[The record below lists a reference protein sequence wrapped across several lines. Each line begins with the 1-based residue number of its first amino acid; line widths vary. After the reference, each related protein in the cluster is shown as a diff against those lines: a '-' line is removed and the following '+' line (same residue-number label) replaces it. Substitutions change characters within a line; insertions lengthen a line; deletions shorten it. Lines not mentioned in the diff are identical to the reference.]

1 MPLPSLRPNMTL
13 VSDTHGEHGATYRD
27 RGGRRVVDHYG
38 KPERVGKAV
47 RNVVGAIEMGYGVLA
62 VSGDDRVE
70 FVDNAVSNR
79 IPAEDGQ
86 GVYALLLDPQGAI
99 ETDMYVYNA
108 DERLLV
114 FLPPE
119 RTNAVTEDWS
129 SKVFIQDVEID
140 DVTADFG
147 VFGVHGPKST
157 EKVASVLGGPGAP
170 EKPLS
175 FVRGSMVDAGVTVI
189 AADAPLGEEGYEV
202 ICAAEDAEQVF
213 DTLINRG
220 LNAAPFGYRTW
231 DALSAEAG
239 TPLFEYE
246 LSGTVPNVLGLRNA
260 LDFEKGCYVGQ
271 EVVSRVENQ
280 GRPSR
285 RLVGLELDG
294 LVDVTAEIDGD
305 AEPDRYEEILPSPGA
320 AVFDGDEAVGEV
332 TRAAV
337 GPASGEPIALALVGF
352 DADLADPT
360 VRVDGDETGATRTAL
375 PFVDGSARSA
385 RLPTYPNDD

>member
-1 MPLPSLRPNMTL
+1 MTL
-13 VSDTHGEHGATYRD
+13 VSGTHGAHGATYRD
-27 RGGRRVVDHYG
+27 RGGRQVVDHYG

-47 RNVVGAIEMGYGVLA
+47 RNVVGTIEMGYGILSVT
-62 VSGDDRVE
+62 GDDRVA

-79 IPAEDGQ
+79 IPADDGR
-86 GVYALLLDPQGAI
+86 GVYALLLDPQGGI
-99 ETDMYVYNA
+99 ETDMYVYHA

-119 RTNAVTEDWS
+119 RTESVADDWS
-129 SKVFIQDVEID
+129 SKVFIQDVEIE
-140 DVTADFG
+140 DVSDEFG

-170 EKPLS
+170 EEPLS

-189 AADAPLGEEGYEV
+189 ATDAPLGEEGYEV
-202 ICAAEDAEQVF
+202 VCTADDAEQVF

-220 LNAAPFGYRTW
+220 LNAATFGYRTW

-246 LSGTVPNVLGLRNA
+246 LAGTVPNVLGLRNA

-285 RLVGLELDG
+285 RLVGLALDG
-294 LVDVTAEIDGD
+294 LADAIGEIDGD
-305 AEPDRYEEILPSPGA
+305 AEPDRYDDVLPTPGA
-320 AVFDGDEAVGEV
+320 AVFDGDAAVGEV

-337 GPASGEPIALALVGF
+337 GPASGDPIALALVRF
-352 DADLADPT
+352 DAALDAVS
-360 VRVDGDETGATRTAL
+360 VRVDGAEVAASHEAL

-385 RLPTYPNDD
+385 RLPTYPER

>member
-1 MPLPSLRPNMTL
+1 MTL
-13 VSDTHGEHGATYRD
+13 VSGTHGAHNATYRD
-27 RGGRRVVDHYG
+27 RGGRQVVDHYG

-47 RNVVGAIEMGYGVLA
+47 RNVVGTIEMGYGILSVT
-62 VSGDDRVE
+62 GDDRVE

-79 IPAEDGQ
+79 IPADDGR
-86 GVYALLLDPQGAI
+86 GVYALLLDPQGGI

-119 RTNAVTEDWS
+119 RTEAVAEDWS
-129 SKVFIQDVEID
+129 SKVFIQDVAIE
-140 DVTADFG
+140 DVSTDFG

-189 AADAPLGEEGYEV
+189 ATDAPLGEEGYEV
-202 ICAAEDAEQVF
+202 VCAADDAEDVF

-220 LNAAPFGYRTW
+220 LNAATFGYRTW
-231 DALSAEAG
+231 DALSVESG

-246 LSGTVPNVLGLRNA
+246 LAGTVPNVLGLRNA

-285 RLVGLELDG
+285 RLTGIALDG
-294 LVDVTAEIDGD
+294 LADAVADIDGD
-305 AEPDRYEEILPSPGA
+305 AEPDRYTELLPTPGA
-320 AVFDGDEAVGEV
+320 AVFAGDEAVGEV

-337 GPASGEPIALALVGF
+337 GPASGDPIALALVGF
-352 DADLADPT
+352 DVAETSLS
-360 VRVDGDETGATRTAL
+360 VRVAGDEIEATRTDL
-375 PFVDGSARSA
+375 PFVNGSARSG
-385 RLPTYPNDD
+385 RMPTYFDE

>member
-1 MPLPSLRPNMTL
+1 MTL
-13 VSDTHGEHGATYRD
+13 VSGTHDAHGAVYRD
-27 RGGRRVVDHYG
+27 RGGREVVDHYG
-38 KPERVGKAV
+38 KPVRVGKAV
-47 RNVVGAIEMGYGVLA
+47 RNVAGVIEMGYGVLA
-62 VSGDDRVE
+62 VRGDDRVE

-79 IPAEDGQ
+79 VPTADGE
-86 GVYALLLDPQGAI
+86 GTYALLLDPQGGI

-119 RTNAVTEDWS
+119 RAESVAADWAEN
-129 SKVFIQDVEID
+129 VFIQDVAID
-140 DVTADFG
+140 DVSDEFG

-170 EKPLS
+170 EDPLT

-189 AADAPLGEEGYEV
+189 ATDAPLGEEGYEIV
-202 ICAAEDAEQVF
+202 CAAADAGEVF

-231 DALSAEAG
+231 DALATEAG
-239 TPLFEYE
+239 TPLFEHE
-246 LSGTVPNVLGLRNA
+246 LAGTVPNVLGLRNA

-294 LVDVTAEIDGD
+294 AAEAVAGIDANADPEGID
-305 AEPDRYEEILPSPGA
+305 AALPDPGA
-320 AVFDGDEAVGEV
+320 AVFDGDEAIGEV

-337 GPASGEPIALALVGF
+337 GPATEVPVALALVAF
-352 DADLADPT
+352 DAGLGPVT
-360 VRVDGDETGATRTAL
+360 VRVDGEEVSAAAVDL
-375 PFVDGSARSA
+375 PFVDGSAASA
-385 RLPTYPNDD
+385 RLPTYPDLRA

>member
-1 MPLPSLRPNMTL
+1 VPTARCT
-13 VSDTHGEHGATYRD
+13 AT
-27 RGGRRVVDHYG
+27 GGRRRVVDHYR
-38 KPERVGKAV
+38 KPARRVGKAV

-62 VSGDDRVE
+62 ITGEDRVE
-70 FVDNAVSNR
+70 FIDNAVSNR
-79 IPAEDGQ
+79 IPEADGQ
-86 GVYALLLDPQGAI
+86 GVYALLLDPQGGI

-119 RTNAVTEDWS
+119 RTEAVAEDWA
-129 SKVFIQDVEID
+129 SKVFIQDVTID
-140 DVTADFG
+140 DISDELG

-157 EKVASVLGGPGAP
+157 EKVASVLGPGAP

-189 AADAPLGEEGYEV
+189 ASDAPLGEEGYEV
-202 ICAAEDAEQVF
+202 VCAAEDAEEVL
-213 DTLINRG
+213 DTLLNRG
-220 LNAAPFGYRTW
+220 LKRGPVRLPDVGRALARSRHAP
-231 DALSAEAG
+231 
-239 TPLFEYE
+239 FEYE
-246 LSGTVPNVLGLRNA
+246 LEGTVPNVLGLRNA

-285 RLVGLELDG
+285 RLIGLDLDG
-294 LVDVTAEIDGD
+294 LADATADIDGD
-305 AEPDRYEEILPSPGA
+305 ADPEGYDEILPSPGA

-337 GPASGEPIALALVGF
+337 GPAAGDPIALAFARF
-352 DADLADPT
+352 DADLVDPT
-360 VRVDGDETGATRTAL
+360 VRVDGEEVAATRSDL
-375 PFVDGSARSA
+375 PFPSVDGSAQSA
-385 RLPTYPNDD
+385 RLPTYPSDE

>member
-1 MPLPSLRPNMTL
+1 MTL
-13 VSDTHGEHGATYRD
+13 VSDTHGAHGAVYRD
-27 RGGRRVVDHYG
+27 RGGRQVVDHYR

-62 VSGDDRVE
+62 VTGEDRVE

-79 IPAEDGQ
+79 VPDEDGR
-86 GVYALLLDPQGAI
+86 GVYALLLDPQGGI

-119 RTNAVTEDWS
+119 RAEAVAEDWAE
-129 SKVFIQDVEID
+129 KVFIQDVAID
-140 DVTADFG
+140 DISDELG

-157 EKVASVLGGPGAP
+157 EKIASVLGGPGAP
-170 EKPLS
+170 EEPLS

-189 AADAPLGEEGYEV
+189 ASDAPLGEEGYEV
-202 ICAAEDAEQVF
+202 VCAAEDSEEVL
-213 DTLINRG
+213 DTLLNRG

-231 DALSAEAG
+231 DALSLEAG

-246 LSGTVPNVLGLRNA
+246 LEGTVPNVLGLRNA
-260 LDFEKGCYVGQ
+260 LDFDKGCYVGQ

-285 RLVGLELDG
+285 RLVGLDLDG
-294 LVDVTAEIDGD
+294 LADAIAAIDGD
-305 AEPDRYEEILPSPGA
+305 ADPEGYDEVLPSPGA

-337 GPASGEPIALALVGF
+337 GPADGDPIALALVRF
-352 DADLADPT
+352 DAGLVDPA
-360 VRVDGDETGATRTAL
+360 VRVGGEEVSVTRADL
-375 PFVDGSARSA
+375 PFPSVEGSAQSA
-385 RLPTYPNDD
+385 RLPTYPDA

>member
-1 MPLPSLRPNMTL
+1 MTL
-13 VSDTHGEHGATYRD
+13 VSDTHGAHGAVYRD
-27 RGGRRVVDHYG
+27 RGGRQVVDHYG

-62 VSGDDRVE
+62 VTGEDRVE

-79 IPAEDGQ
+79 IPDEDGQ
-86 GVYALLLDPQGAI
+86 GVYALLLDPQGGI
-99 ETDMYVYNA
+99 ETDMYAYNA
-108 DERLLV
+108 GERLLV

-119 RTNAVTEDWS
+119 RTEAVADDWA
-129 SKVFIQDVEID
+129 SKVFIQDVAID
-140 DVTADFG
+140 DVSDELG

-157 EKVASVLGGPGAP
+157 EKIASVLGGPGAP

-189 AADAPLGEEGYEV
+189 ASDAPLGEEGYEV
-202 ICAAEDAEQVF
+202 VCAAEDAEEVL
-213 DTLINRG
+213 DTLLNRG

-231 DALSAEAG
+231 DALSLEAG

-246 LSGTVPNVLGLRNA
+246 LEGTVPNVLGLRNA

-285 RLVGLELDG
+285 RLVGLDLDG
-294 LVDVTAEIDGD
+294 LADATAEIDGD
-305 AEPDRYEEILPSPGA
+305 ADPEGYDDLLPSPGA

-337 GPASGEPIALALVGF
+337 GPAAGDPIALALVRF
-352 DADLADPT
+352 DAELADLAA
-360 VRVDGDETGATRTAL
+360 RVDGEEVAATRVDL
-375 PFVDGSARSA
+375 PFPSVKGSAQSA
-385 RLPTYPNDD
+385 RLPTYPNAE

>member
-1 MPLPSLRPNMTL
+1 MSL
-13 VSDTHGEHGATYRD
+13 VSDTHGAHGATYRE

-47 RNVVGAIEMGYGVLA
+47 RNVVGTIEMGYGVLS
-62 VSGDDRVE
+62 VTGDDRVE

-79 IPAEDGQ
+79 VPAADGQ
-86 GVYALLLDPQGAI
+86 GVYALLLDPQGRI

-108 DERLLV
+108 AERLLV

-119 RTNAVTEDWS
+119 RAEAVAEDWS
-129 SKVFIQDVEID
+129 SKVFIQDVAVD
-140 DVTADFG
+140 DISDELG

-157 EKVASVLGGPGAP
+157 EKIASVLGGPGAP
-170 EKPLS
+170 ERPLS

-189 AADAPLGEEGYEV
+189 ASDAPLGEEGYEV
-202 ICAAEDAEQVF
+202 VCAADDAEAVF

-220 LNAAPFGYRTW
+220 LNAATFGYRTW

-246 LSGTVPNVLGLRNA
+246 LAGTVPNVLGLRNA

-294 LVDVTAEIDGD
+294 LTDAVADVDGD
-305 AEPDRYEEILPSPGA
+305 AEPDRYEALLPDAGA
-320 AVFDGDEAVGEV
+320 AVFAGDEAIGEV
-332 TRAAV
+332 TRAVV
-337 GPASGEPIALALVGF
+337 GPASGEPLALALVGF
-352 DADLADPT
+352 DADLT
-360 VRVDGDETGATRTAL
+360 GLSVRVDGAEVEVSHAEL
-375 PFVDGSARSA
+375 PFVDGSARSE
-385 RLPTYPNDD
+385 RLPTYPNA

>member
-1 MPLPSLRPNMTL
+1 MTL
-13 VSDTHGEHGATYRD
+13 VSDAHVDHGASYRD
-27 RGGRRVVDHYG
+27 RSDRRVVDHYG
-38 KPERVGKAV
+38 RPERVGKAV
-47 RNVVGAIEMGYGVLA
+47 RNVVGTIEMGYGVLA
-62 VSGDDRVE
+62 VTGADRVE
-70 FVDNAVSNR
+70 FVDNAVTNR
-79 IPAEDGQ
+79 VPDTDGR
-86 GVYALLLDPQGAI
+86 GVYALLLDPQGGI

-119 RTNAVTEDWS
+119 RAEPVREDWA
-129 SKVFIQDVEID
+129 SKTFIQDVAIEDISTD
-140 DVTADFG
+140 LG

-157 EKVASVLGGPGAP
+157 EKVASVLNGAGAP
-170 EKPLS
+170 EEPLT

-189 AADAPLGEEGYEV
+189 ATDAPLGEEGYEV
-202 ICAAEDAEQVF
+202 VCAAADAPELF

-231 DALSAEAG
+231 DALSLEAG

-246 LSGTVPNVLGLRNA
+246 LEGVVPNVLGIRNA

-285 RLVGLELDG
+285 RLVGLRLDG
-294 LVDVTAEIDGD
+294 LREELSRLDRD
-305 AEPDRYEEILPSPGA
+305 AEPGAVAERLPATGA
-320 AVFDGDEAVGEV
+320 AVFDGDEAIGSV

-337 GPASGEPIALALVGF
+337 GPDSGDPLALALVGF
-352 DADLADPT
+352 DDATDT
-360 VRVDGDETGATRTAL
+360 VGVRVDGTEIEATRAEL
-375 PFVDGSARSA
+375 PFIDGSARSG
-385 RLPTYPNDD
+385 RLPTYSDE

>member
-1 MPLPSLRPNMTL
+1 MTL
-13 VSDTHGEHGATYRD
+13 VSDTHGAHGAVYRD
-27 RGGRRVVDHYG
+27 RGGRQVVDHYR

-62 VSGDDRVE
+62 VTGEDRVE
-70 FVDNAVSNR
+70 FIDNAVSNR
-79 IPAEDGQ
+79 VPDEDGR
-86 GVYALLLDPQGAI
+86 GVYALLLDPQGGI

-119 RTNAVTEDWS
+119 RAEAVAEDWAE
-129 SKVFIQDVEID
+129 KVFIQDVAID
-140 DVTADFG
+140 DISDELG

-157 EKVASVLGGPGAP
+157 EKIASVLGGPGAP
-170 EKPLS
+170 EEPLS

-189 AADAPLGEEGYEV
+189 ASDAPLGEEGYEV
-202 ICAAEDAEQVF
+202 VCAAEDSEEVL
-213 DTLINRG
+213 DTLLNRG

-231 DALSAEAG
+231 DALSLEAG

-246 LSGTVPNVLGLRNA
+246 LEGTVPNVLGLRNA
-260 LDFEKGCYVGQ
+260 LDFDKGCYVGQ

-285 RLVGLELDG
+285 RLVGLDLDG
-294 LVDVTAEIDGD
+294 LADAIAAIDGD
-305 AEPDRYEEILPSPGA
+305 ADPEGYDEVLPSPGA

-337 GPASGEPIALALVGF
+337 GPADGDPIALALVRF
-352 DADLADPT
+352 DAGLVDPA
-360 VRVDGDETGATRTAL
+360 VRVGGEEVSVTRADL
-375 PFVDGSARSA
+375 PFPSVEGSAQSA
-385 RLPTYPNDD
+385 RLPTYPDA

>member
-1 MPLPSLRPNMTL
+1 MTL
-13 VSDTHGEHGATYRD
+13 VSGTHGAHGATYRD
-27 RGGRRVVDHYG
+27 RGGRQVVDHYG
-38 KPERVGKAV
+38 KPERVGGAV
-47 RNVVGAIEMGYGVLA
+47 RKVVGAIEMGYGVLA
-62 VSGDDRVE
+62 VAGDDRVE

-79 IPAEDGQ
+79 IPADDGQ
-86 GVYALLLDPQGAI
+86 GVYTLLLDPQGGI

-108 DERLLV
+108 GERLLV

-119 RTNAVTEDWS
+119 RADAVADDWS
-129 SKVFIQDVEID
+129 EKVFIQDVEIA
-140 DVTADFG
+140 DVSDEFG

-157 EKVASVLGGPGAP
+157 EKIASVLGGPGAP

-189 AADAPLGEEGYEV
+189 ATDSPLGEEGYEV
-202 ICAAEDAEQVF
+202 ICAADDAEDVF
-213 DTLINRG
+213 DTLLTRG

-231 DALSAEAG
+231 DALTAEAG

-246 LSGTVPNVLGLRNA
+246 LAGTVPNVLGLRNA

-285 RLVGLELDG
+285 RLVGLTLDG
-294 LVDVTAEIDGD
+294 RADAVAEIDGD
-305 AEPDRYEEILPSPGA
+305 ADPEGYDALLPTAGA
-320 AVFDGDEAVGEV
+320 AVFAGDEAVGEV

-337 GPASGEPIALALVGF
+337 GPASGDPIALALVGF
-352 DADLADPT
+352 DADLGGAT
-360 VRVDGDETGATRTAL
+360 VRVDGDEVAASRADL
-375 PFVDGSARSA
+375 PFVEGSARSA
-385 RLPTYPNDD
+385 RLPAYPDA

>member
-1 MPLPSLRPNMTL
+1 MTL
-13 VSDTHGEHGATYRD
+13 VSGTHDAHGAVYRD
-27 RGGRRVVDHYG
+27 RGGREVVDHYG
-38 KPERVGKAV
+38 KPVRVGKAV
-47 RNVVGAIEMGYGVLA
+47 RNVVGVIEMGYGVLA
-62 VSGDDRVE
+62 VRGDDRVE
-70 FVDNAVSNR
+70 FVHNAVSNR
-79 IPAEDGQ
+79 VPTKDGE
-86 GVYALLLDPQGAI
+86 GTYALLLDPQGGI

-119 RTNAVTEDWS
+119 RVESVAADWAEN
-129 SKVFIQDVEID
+129 VFIQDVEID
-140 DVTADFG
+140 DVSDEFG
-147 VFGVHGPKST
+147 VFGVHGPKAT

-170 EKPLS
+170 EGPLS

-189 AADAPLGEEGYEV
+189 ATDAPLGEEGYEIV
-202 ICAAEDAEQVF
+202 CAAADAGEVF

-231 DALSAEAG
+231 DALATEAG
-239 TPLFEYE
+239 TPLFEHE
-246 LSGTVPNVLGLRNA
+246 LAETVPNVLGLRNA

-294 LVDVTAEIDGD
+294 LAGAAAGIDANADPAGIDD
-305 AEPDRYEEILPSPGA
+305 ALPDAGA

-337 GPASGEPIALALVGF
+337 GPATAVPVALALVAF
-352 DADLADPT
+352 DAGLGGVT
-360 VRVDGDETGATRTAL
+360 VRVDGEEAPATAVDL
-375 PFVDGSARSA
+375 PFVGGSAASA
-385 RLPTYPNDD
+385 RLPTYPELRA

>member
-1 MPLPSLRPNMTL
+1 MSL
-13 VSDTHGEHGATYRD
+13 VSEGHDAHGAVYRD
-27 RGGRRVVDHYG
+27 RGGRQVVDHYG

-47 RNVVGAIEMGYGVLA
+47 RNVVGAIEMGYGVLT
-62 VSGDDRVE
+62 VTGDDRVA

-79 IPAEDGQ
+79 VPTEDGR
-86 GVYALLLDPQGAI
+86 GVYALLLDPQGGI

-108 DERLLV
+108 GERLLV

-119 RTNAVTEDWS
+119 RTEAVVADWAE
-129 SKVFIQDVEID
+129 KVFIQDVEI
-140 DVTADFG
+140 ADASEAFG

-170 EKPLS
+170 EEPLS

-189 AADAPLGEEGYEV
+189 AADAPLGEEGYEIV
-202 ICAAEDAEQVF
+202 CAAADAPDVF

-246 LSGTVPNVLGLRNA
+246 LDGTVPNVLGLRNA

-285 RLVGLELDG
+285 RLVGLALDG
-294 LVDVTAEIDGD
+294 LADAIAAIDGD
-305 AEPDRYEEILPSPGA
+305 ADPAGYDDVLSTPGA
-320 AVFDGDEAVGEV
+320 AVFAGDEAVGAV

-337 GPASGEPIALALVGF
+337 GPAAGDPIALALVDF
-352 DADLADPT
+352 DAALADVS
-360 VRVDGDETGATRTAL
+360 VRVDGDEVAA
-375 PFVDGSARSA
+375 
-385 RLPTYPNDD
+385 

>member
-1 MPLPSLRPNMTL
+1 
-13 VSDTHGEHGATYRD
+13 
-27 RGGRRVVDHYG
+27 
-38 KPERVGKAV
+38 
-47 RNVVGAIEMGYGVLA
+47 
-62 VSGDDRVE
+62 
-70 FVDNAVSNR
+70 
-79 IPAEDGQ
+79 
-86 GVYALLLDPQGAI
+86 
-99 ETDMYVYNA
+99 MYVYNA

-119 RTNAVTEDWS
+119 RTEAVAEDWA
-129 SKVFIQDVEID
+129 SKVFIQDVTID
-140 DVTADFG
+140 DISDELG

-189 AADAPLGEEGYEV
+189 ASDAPLGEEGYEV
-202 ICAAEDAEQVF
+202 VCAAEDAEEVL
-213 DTLINRG
+213 DTLLNRG

-231 DALSAEAG
+231 DALSLEAG

-246 LSGTVPNVLGLRNA
+246 LEGTVPNVLGLRNA

-285 RLVGLELDG
+285 RLIGLDLDG
-294 LVDVTAEIDGD
+294 LADATADIDGD
-305 AEPDRYEEILPSPGA
+305 ADPEGYDEILPSPGA

-337 GPASGEPIALALVGF
+337 GPAAGDPIALAFARF
-352 DADLADPT
+352 DADLVDPT
-360 VRVDGDETGATRTAL
+360 VRVDGEEVAATRSDL
-375 PFVDGSARSA
+375 PFPSVDGSAQSA
-385 RLPTYPNDD
+385 RLPTYPSDE

>member
-1 MPLPSLRPNMTL
+1 MTL
-13 VSDTHGEHGATYRD
+13 VSDTHDAHGAVYRD
-27 RGGRRVVDHYG
+27 RGDHQVVDHYG

-62 VSGDDRVE
+62 VTGDDRVE

-79 IPAEDGQ
+79 IPDADGQ
-86 GVYALLLDPQGAI
+86 GVYALLLDPQGGI

-119 RTNAVTEDWS
+119 QTESIAEDWA
-129 SKVFIQDVEID
+129 SKVFIQDVTID
-140 DVTADFG
+140 DISADLA

-170 EKPLS
+170 ERPLS

-189 AADAPLGEEGYEV
+189 ASDAPLGEEGYEV
-202 ICAAEDAEQVF
+202 VCAAEDAEEVL

-246 LSGTVPNVLGLRNA
+246 IEGTVPNVLGLRNA

-285 RLVGLELDG
+285 RLVGLDLDG
-294 LVDVTAEIDGD
+294 LADATAEIDGD
-305 AEPDRYEEILPSPGA
+305 VDPESYDEILPSPGA

-337 GPASGEPIALALVGF
+337 GPAAGDPIALALVQF
-352 DADLADPT
+352 DADLANPT
-360 VRVDGDETGATRTAL
+360 VRVDGEEVAAALSDL
-375 PFVDGSARSA
+375 PFASVKGSAQSA
-385 RLPTYPNDD
+385 RLPTYPGDE